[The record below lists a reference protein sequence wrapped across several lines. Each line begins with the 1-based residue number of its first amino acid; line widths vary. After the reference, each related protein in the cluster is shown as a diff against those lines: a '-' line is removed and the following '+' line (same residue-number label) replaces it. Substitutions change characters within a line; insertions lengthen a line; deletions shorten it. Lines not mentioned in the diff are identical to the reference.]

1 MKLAEREKES
11 MAAFAELDRKERE
24 RKEKIERYARYGL
37 DYEEIERK
45 EALRRVKREELEQL
59 LDDYALSIWKAAWM
73 MMAEGYENNEDGIQ
87 AFCAAHPQYQM
98 VVRAQAAC
106 PENI

>member
-1 MKLAEREKES
+1 MFPES
-11 MAAFAELDRKERE
+11 KCVRKCFLPLLDSD
-24 RKEKIERYARYGL
+24 GL
-37 DYEEIERK
+37 LK
-45 EALRRVKREELEQL
+45 PALMIQLEQL